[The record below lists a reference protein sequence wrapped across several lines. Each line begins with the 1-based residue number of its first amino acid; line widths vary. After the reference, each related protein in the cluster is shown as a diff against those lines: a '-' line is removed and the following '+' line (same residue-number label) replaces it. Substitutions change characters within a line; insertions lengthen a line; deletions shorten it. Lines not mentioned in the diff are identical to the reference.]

1 MPKRTDISKILIL
14 GSGPIVIGQ
23 SAEFDYSGTQ
33 ACKALKSEGF
43 EVVLANSNP
52 ATIMTDPESAD
63 RTYIEPLTREYLEEI
78 IRVERE
84 MSPSAGFALLPTV
97 GGQTALNLAIEL
109 ADGGV
114 LEKYNVL
121 LIGAQISAIKKAE
134 DRLFFKD
141 AMQRIGLDVPKSAL
155 VNNLK
160 DGIEFA
166 GKIGFPVIIRPS
178 FTLGGTGGGI
188 AYNREE
194 LMEVLARGLDLS
206 PVHECLIEE
215 SVLGWKEYELEV
227 MRDTKD
233 NVIIICSIEN
243 FDPMGVHTGDSIT
256 VAPAQTLTDR
266 EYQMMRDAAIAVIRE
281 IGVETG
287 GSNIQFGVNPSTG
300 RMVVIEMNPRVSR
313 SSALASK
320 ATGFPIAKIAA
331 KLAVG
336 YTLDEIPN
344 DITRKTPACFEP
356 TLDYVVV
363 KIPKWQFEKFP
374 GADESLG
381 PQMKSVGEVMAIGR
395 TFKEALLKGVRAL
408 DTGKRVGSEKIE
420 PKILTQRLV
429 TPHPERLSYVR
440 YALRQGHTIKQIA
453 KMTSIDPWFLYQLK
467 EINDMQLELEK
478 HPMESIPTEVLREAK
493 RMGFSDGRLAGTWRL
508 DGKGGQEK
516 VRHFRKKHGVKPVYK
531 RVDTCAAEFESYTP
545 YLYSTYEEEDEA
557 APTAKKKIVILGSG
571 PNRIGQGIEFDYCCC
586 HASYALREDGFETIM
601 INCNPETVSTD
612 YDTSDRLYFE
622 PLTLED
628 VFAVCEHEASGGA
641 PVGVIVQFGGQ
652 TPLNLS
658 LPLKAAGVNIIGT
671 TPESIDL
678 AEDRKRFGKL
688 LEELDIPQA
697 PGAMV
702 ASVEEAVEAANKIGF
717 PVLVRPSYV
726 LGGRAMVI
734 AYDEDT
740 ITQYMK
746 QAVEYSQD
754 RPVLIDKFLEDAIEV
769 DVDALSD
776 GEDVVIGGIM
786 QHIEEAGIHSGD
798 SSCVLPAVDI
808 PEPLLKR
815 MRDYTFRLA
824 RALKVIGLM
833 NVQFA
838 IPRISHGDS
847 IPPRAGGSEPRHYTS
862 NGEAKVYVLEVNP
875 RASRTVPFVSKATGV
890 ALAKIAARLMTG
902 RKLREFLPENIERG
916 TDLDTGRCFYVKSPV
931 FPWSKFPGV
940 DTVLGPEMR
949 STGEVMGVADNFGEA
964 FAKAQIAAGQKLPT
978 KGTVFI
984 SVTDHD
990 KPHVVEV
997 ARRFVD
1003 MGFKLVATHGT
1014 ADILEEAGLAVDRV
1028 YKVKEGR
1035 PNAVDLIK
1043 ADRIQLIVNT
1053 PHGPDPY
1060 FDEKAIRRA
1069 AVTGRIT
1076 TITTLS
1082 AARAAA
1088 EGIAAL
1094 QRGEV
1099 RVQALQALQAERFTA
1114 K

>member
-1 MPKRTDISKILIL
+1 
-14 GSGPIVIGQ
+14 
-23 SAEFDYSGTQ
+23 
-33 ACKALKSEGF
+33 
-43 EVVLANSNP
+43 
-52 ATIMTDPESAD
+52 
-63 RTYIEPLTREYLEEI
+63 
-78 IRVERE
+78 
-84 MSPSAGFALLPTV
+84 
-97 GGQTALNLAIEL
+97 
-109 ADGGV
+109 
-114 LEKYNVL
+114 
-121 LIGAQISAIKKAE
+121 
-134 DRLFFKD
+134 
-141 AMQRIGLDVPKSAL
+141 
-155 VNNLK
+155 
-160 DGIEFA
+160 
-166 GKIGFPVIIRPS
+166 
-178 FTLGGTGGGI
+178 
-188 AYNREE
+188 
-194 LMEVLARGLDLS
+194 
-206 PVHECLIEE
+206 
-215 SVLGWKEYELEV
+215 
-227 MRDTKD
+227 
-233 NVIIICSIEN
+233 
-243 FDPMGVHTGDSIT
+243 
-256 VAPAQTLTDR
+256 
-266 EYQMMRDAAIAVIRE
+266 
-281 IGVETG
+281 
-287 GSNIQFGVNPSTG
+287 
-300 RMVVIEMNPRVSR
+300 
-313 SSALASK
+313 
-320 ATGFPIAKIAA
+320 
-331 KLAVG
+331 
-336 YTLDEIPN
+336 
-344 DITRKTPACFEP
+344 
-356 TLDYVVV
+356 
-363 KIPKWQFEKFP
+363 
-374 GADESLG
+374 
-381 PQMKSVGEVMAIGR
+381 
-395 TFKEALLKGVRAL
+395 
-408 DTGKRVGSEKIE
+408 
-420 PKILTQRLV
+420 
-429 TPHPERLSYVR
+429 
-440 YALRQGHTIKQIA
+440 
-453 KMTSIDPWFLYQLK
+453 
-467 EINDMQLELEK
+467 
-478 HPMESIPTEVLREAK
+478 
-493 RMGFSDGRLAGTWRL
+493 
-508 DGKGGQEK
+508 
-516 VRHFRKKHGVKPVYK
+516 
-531 RVDTCAAEFESYTP
+531 
-545 YLYSTYEEEDEA
+545 
-557 APTAKKKIVILGSG
+557 
-571 PNRIGQGIEFDYCCC
+571 
-586 HASYALREDGFETIM
+586 
-601 INCNPETVSTD
+601 
-612 YDTSDRLYFE
+612 
-622 PLTLED
+622 
-628 VFAVCEHEASGGA
+628 
-641 PVGVIVQFGGQ
+641 VQFGGQ

-658 LPLKAAGVNIIGT
+658 LPLKAAGVSIIGT

-702 ASVEEAVEAANKIGF
+702 ASVEEAVEAAKTIGF

-815 MRDYTFRLA
+815 MREYTFKLA

-838 IPRISHGDS
+838 IPRG
-847 IPPRAGGSEPRHYTS
+847 
-862 NGEAKVYVLEVNP
+862 NGPKNNGHHEAKVYVLEVNP

-890 ALAKIAARLMTG
+890 PLAKIAARLMTG

-916 TDLDTGRCFYVKSPV
+916 TDLDTGRCFFVKSPV

-964 FAKAQIAAGQKLPT
+964 FAKAQIAAGQRLPT
-978 KGTVFI
+978 QGTVFV

-997 ARRFVD
+997 SRRFVD

-1088 EGIAAL
+1088 EGISAL

-1099 RVQALQALQAERFTA
+1099 RVQALQALHAERIAA

>member
-1 MPKRTDISKILIL
+1 MPKRTDISKVLII

-63 RTYIEPLTREYLEEI
+63 RTYIEPLSREYLEKI
-78 IRVERE
+78 IALERQL
-84 MSPSAGFALLPTV
+84 SPSAGFALLPTV
-97 GGQTALNLAIEL
+97 GGQTALNLAVEL
-109 ADGGV
+109 SDGGI
-114 LEKYNVL
+114 LENHEVH
-121 LIGAQISAIKKAE
+121 LIGANIAAIKKAE

-141 AMQRIGLDVPKSAL
+141 AMQKIGLDVPKSAL

-160 DGIEFA
+160 DGLEFA
-166 GKIGFPVIIRPS
+166 GKIGFPVIVRPS
-178 FTLGGTGGGI
+178 FTLGGTGGGL

-194 LMEVLARGLDLS
+194 LMEVLARGLDFS
-206 PVHECLIEE
+206 PVHEALIEE

-227 MRDTKD
+227 MRDLKD
-233 NVIIICSIEN
+233 NVIVVCSIEN

-256 VAPAQTLTDR
+256 VAPVQTLTDR
-266 EYQMMRDAAIAVIRE
+266 EYQAMRDAAIAVIRE

-287 GSNIQFGVNPSTG
+287 GSNIQFAVSPTTG

-336 YTLDEIPN
+336 YTLDEVPN

-374 GADESLG
+374 GADENLG

-395 TFKEALLKGVRAL
+395 TFKEALMKGIRAL
-408 DTGKRVGSEKIE
+408 DTGKRVGGQKIE

-429 TPHPERLSYVR
+429 TPHPERLAYLQ
-440 YALRQGHTIKQIA
+440 YALRQGHTVKQLA
-453 KMTSIDPWFLYQLK
+453 KMTSIDPWFLFQLK
-467 EINDMQLELEK
+467 EINDLQLELEK
-478 HPMESIPTEVLREAK
+478 HPMESVPVGLLREVK
-493 RMGFSDGRLAGTWRL
+493 RHGFSDGRLAGAWRL
-508 DGKGGQEK
+508 KGQEK
-516 VRHFRKKHGVKPVYK
+516 VRHLRKKHGIQPVYK
-531 RVDTCAAEFESYTP
+531 RVDTCAAEFESFTP

-557 APTAKKKIVILGSG
+557 APTENKKVIILGSG

-586 HASYALREDGFETIM
+586 HAAFALRDDGYETIM

-612 YDTSDRLYFE
+612 YDTSERLYFE

-628 VFAVCEHEASGGA
+628 VLAVCEHEASTSA

-652 TPLNLS
+652 TPLNLA
-658 LPLKAAGVNIIGT
+658 LPLKAAGIRIIGT
-671 TPESIDL
+671 SPESIDL
-678 AEDRKRFGKL
+678 AEDRKRFNRL
-688 LEELDIPQA
+688 LEELEIPQP
-697 PGAMV
+697 PGAMA
-702 ASVEEAVEAANKIGF
+702 ASIEEALEGTARVGY

-734 AYDEDT
+734 AYDEESVVR
-740 ITQYMK
+740 YMK
-746 QAVEYSQD
+746 EAVEYSHD
-754 RPVLIDKFLEDAIEV
+754 RPILIDHFLEDAIEV

-808 PEPLLKR
+808 PEPLLAQ
-815 MRDYTFRLA
+815 MREYTFKLA

-833 NVQFA
+833 NIQFA
-838 IPRISHGDS
+838 IPRG
-847 IPPRAGGSEPRHYTS
+847 
-862 NGEAKVYVLEVNP
+862 NGKSGKGEHHSKVYVLEVNP

-890 ALAKIAARLMTG
+890 PMAKIAARLMTG
-902 RKLREFLPENIERG
+902 RKLREFLPEFIERRA
-916 TDLDTGRCFYVKSPV
+916 DLDTGSYYYVKSPV
-931 FPWSKFPGV
+931 FPWNKFPGV
-940 DTVLGPEMR
+940 DTVLGPEMK

-964 FAKAQIAAGQKLPT
+964 FAKAQTAAGQKLPT
-978 KGTVFI
+978 RGRVFI
-984 SVTDHD
+984 SVTDQD
-990 KPHVVEV
+990 KPQVAQV
-997 ARRFVD
+997 ARKFAD
-1003 MGFKLVATHGT
+1003 MGFKLVATAGT
-1014 ADILEEAGLAVDRV
+1014 GDVLENAGMEVERV

-1035 PNAVDLIK
+1035 PNVVDLIK
-1043 ADRIQLIVNT
+1043 GDNIQLIINT
-1053 PHGPDPY
+1053 PHGLEPW
-1060 FDEKAIRRA
+1060 FDEQAIRRA
-1069 AVTGRIT
+1069 AVNSHIP

-1094 QRGEV
+1094 QRGEI
-1099 RVQALQALQAERFTA
+1099 RVHDLQSLQAEKTA
-1114 K
+1114 KARRC